1 MTRAKA
7 TLKKTARSLLEYMRA
22 KRLADQCAKCAV
34 CRLPDAVKTAIR
46 EERDKETKTK
56 DIRDWLREEHSIEVS
71 DLDFRR
77 HGSAAHDA
85 RLEALRG

>member
-22 KRLADQCAKCAV
+22 KRLADQCAKCVV
-34 CRLPDAVKTAIR
+34 CRLPDAIRTAIR
-46 EERDKETKTK
+46 EEREDTKTK
-56 DIRDWLREEHSIEVS
+56 DIRDWLREEHGIDIS

-77 HGSAAHDA
+77 HGSAAHEA